1 MRAVNVQRARPLPNV
16 QLQIIAKHAMQAITL
31 TEPAAPRPLVK
42 MVSLVERTVHAT
54 RDTLAVEIGLPGLLH
69 TQRAQ
74 RRIRAQPVL
83 VPHAPHVK
91 R

>member
-1 MRAVNVQRARPLPNV
+1 MQRARPLQNV

-31 TEPAAPRPLVK
+31 TEPVALRPLVK
-42 MVSLVERTVHAT
+42 MVSSVGRTVHAT
-54 RDTLAVEIGLPGLLH
+54 RDTLAVKIGLAGLLH

-74 RRIRAQPVL
+74 RRLRAQPVL